1 MKTPDDIK
9 ESIQNYLKGDKDVFE
24 TIYKLSYAY
33 LHTCVIHVMKDED
46 AAQDILQETYI
57 EIAKNMEQLRDPE
70 SFMAWAAMIAN
81 RKCFAAL
88 KQKNREILTPDGEDP
103 ENFFENIADTPVLG
117 VLVSAGNVFT
127 IIVISNMT
135 YERTLPGGK
144 FFRSLKDG
152 FNVYGKMRLA
162 LMISIFFIISIYT
175 AIVYI
180 LDRAVFHF
188 MANGS
193 AVYISVF
200 TFSLLAIG
208 ITNLTQMIKKNKAR
222 LVFGGMI
229 FLLFIISGALTIV
242 SGNDNIGIV
251 HIIAAVLAV
260 VLIPVSHKLMLADYR
275 KNRWNA

>member
-1 MKTPDDIK
+1 MKKNKSLT
-9 ESIQNYLKGDKDVFE
+9 
-24 TIYKLSYAY
+24 LS
-33 LHTCVIHVMKDED
+33 
-46 AAQDILQETYI
+46 Q
-57 EIAKNMEQLRDPE
+57 
-70 SFMAWAAMIAN
+70 
-81 RKCFAAL
+81 AL
-88 KQKNREILTPDGEDP
+88 KLYTGDSILKWILEWSGLALGVFLGCIAVIGVINGLEDGFDRV
-103 ENFFENIADTPVLG
+103 FENIADTPVLG
-117 VLVSAGNVFT
+117 VLVSVGNVFT
-127 IIVISNMT
+127 IIIISNMT
-135 YERTLPGGK
+135 FERTLPGGK

-180 LDRAVFHF
+180 LNRAVFHF
-188 MANGS
+188 MANGT

-208 ITNLTQMIKKNKAR
+208 ITNLIQTIKNNKAR

-229 FLLFIISGALTIV
+229 FLLFIISGTLTIV
-242 SGNDNIGIV
+242 SGNDNMGIV
-251 HIIAAVLAV
+251 HIIAAVFSV

>member
-1 MKTPDDIK
+1 MKKNKSLT
-9 ESIQNYLKGDKDVFE
+9 
-24 TIYKLSYAY
+24 LS
-33 LHTCVIHVMKDED
+33 
-46 AAQDILQETYI
+46 Q
-57 EIAKNMEQLRDPE
+57 
-70 SFMAWAAMIAN
+70 
-81 RKCFAAL
+81 AL
-88 KQKNREILTPDGEDP
+88 KLYTGDSILKWILEWSGLALGMFLGCIAVFGVINGLEDGFDRV
-103 ENFFENIADTPVLG
+103 FENIADTPVLG
-117 VLVSAGNVFT
+117 VLVSAGNAFT
-127 IIVISNMT
+127 IIVILNMT
-135 YERTLPGGK
+135 FERTLPGGK

-162 LMISIFFIISIYT
+162 LMVSSFFIISIYT

-188 MANGS
+188 MANGA

-208 ITNLTQMIKKNKAR
+208 ITNLIQIIKAR